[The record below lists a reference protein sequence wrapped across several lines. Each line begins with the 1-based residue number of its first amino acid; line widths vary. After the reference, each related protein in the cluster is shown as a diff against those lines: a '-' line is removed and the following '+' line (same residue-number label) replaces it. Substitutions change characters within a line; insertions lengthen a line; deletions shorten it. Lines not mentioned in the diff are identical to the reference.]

1 MIEVIFIPLIPKTYD
16 MVMVID
22 LEGIGQ
28 DMYSLP
34 IKGVCEVP
42 NVKIEPLY
50 EIKFG
55 DIFLRNPD
63 NTEITL
69 YNDSHLKA
77 RYEVLP

>member
-1 MIEVIFIPLIPKTYD
+1 
-16 MVMVID
+16 
-22 LEGIGQ
+22 
-28 DMYSLP
+28 MYSLP